1 MNINI
6 LSELLRELVMEH
18 DRVSL
23 PGMGSF
29 IAEHAPSVFSDKAT
43 VLHPPFRRILF
54 RSKEVWN
61 DGILAARYAEV
72 MNIGEEAALEEI
84 EIFTGKARFDIEANR
99 SLELPGLGSIRLN
112 ERNGYS
118 FVIDKDSFISKS
130 GYGLEPVNIKILAK
144 QGSIEQIRARAV
156 KTFTDEEKIRKIG
169 TNSVKTA
176 GFGFPP
182 YIKTLLIVLGVIA
195 LILVL
200 AVVFSEQLRPVW
212 EILLYNREERELL
225 KMAR

>member
-54 RSKEVWN
+54 KSKEVWN

-72 MNIGEEAALEEI
+72 MDIGEEAALEEI
-84 EIFTGKARFDIEANR
+84 EKFTGKARFEIEANR
-99 SLELPGLGSIRLN
+99 SLELPGLGTIRLN

-130 GYGLEPVNIKILAK
+130 AYGLEPVNIKILAK
-144 QGSIEQIRARAV
+144 QGSIEQIRAKAV
-156 KTFTDEEKIRKIG
+156 RTFTDEEKIQKIG
-169 TNSVKTA
+169 TNSVKPA
-176 GFGFPP
+176 SLVIPP
-182 YIKTLLIVLGVIA
+182 YIKTLLIILGVIA
-195 LILVL
+195 VILVL
-200 AVVFSEQLRPVW
+200 AIVFSEQLRPVW